1 MDMVDSRDTLQLNDK
16 LAKSTNWFLG
26 AGLLGVVL
34 CAVAYFRDSQSL
46 YVSYL
51 TAFSFFL
58 AISLGA
64 IFFVMVQHLARVG
77 WSVTVRRTAENMG
90 GNLFVLAIL
99 FLPLL
104 TGVHDLFHW
113 SHEDVR
119 ATDALIQ
126 TKAGF
131 LNEPFFYTRA
141 AIYLVV
147 WSVLGWWFLRTSR
160 MQDETRDPALSTR
173 MGKVSTIGLILFGL
187 TLTFYAIDWIMSID
201 AHWFSTMFG
210 VYYFA
215 GAVVAFYCALILVL
229 TWLKRTG
236 HLQASVNVE
245 HYHDMG
251 KLLFGH
257 NIFWAYIA
265 FSQFM
270 LIWYANIP
278 EETLFFLHR
287 AEGGWK
293 AVSLSLPWLHFVLP
307 FLFLMS
313 HNIKRRP
320 GLLSIGAALL
330 LVMCYV
336 DIYWLIQPYFYHHG
350 PHFGLSDIGSLL
362 AIGGFYL
369 FFLVHNMRQAS
380 LIPVGDPRLQDCLN
394 YDNGIP
400 K

>member
-1 MDMVDSRDTLQLNDK
+1 MVDSRDTLQLNDK
-16 LAKSTNWFLG
+16 LGKSTSWFLG
-26 AGLLGVVL
+26 AGIVGVIL
-34 CAVAYFRDSQSL
+34 CAVAYFQNSEHF

-51 TAFSFFL
+51 TSFSFFL

-64 IFFVMVQHLARVG
+64 LFFVMVQHLARVG
-77 WSVTVRRTAENMG
+77 WSVTVRRTAENLS

-104 TGVHDLFHW
+104 TGVYELFHW
-113 SHEDVR
+113 SHDDVR
-119 ATDALIQ
+119 ATDALVQ
-126 TKAGF
+126 SKAAY
-131 LNEPFFYTRA
+131 LNEPFFYGRTFV
-141 AIYLVV
+141 YLVV
-147 WSVLGWWFLRTSR
+147 WSLLGWWFLRTSR
-160 MQDETRDPALSTR
+160 MQDESRDPALSTR
-173 MGKVSTIGLILFGL
+173 MAKMSTVGLILFGL
-187 TLTFYAIDWIMSID
+187 TLTFYAFDWIMSID

-215 GAVVAFYCALILVL
+215 GAVVAFYCALILVAA
-229 TWLKRTG
+229 WLQRTG
-236 HLQASVNVE
+236 HVRSSINVE

-278 EETLFFLHR
+278 EETLFFHHR
-287 AEGGWK
+287 AAEGWK
-293 AVSLSLPWLHFVLP
+293 AVSLSLPWLHFALP

-320 GLLSIGAALL
+320 ALLASAAALL

-336 DIYWLIQPYFYHHG
+336 DIYWLVQPYFHHHG
-350 PHFGLSDIGSLL
+350 PRFGLSDVGALL

-380 LIPVGDPRLQDCLN
+380 LIPTGDPRLNESLT
-394 YDNGIP
+394 YDNGIV